1 MKKSYL
7 KMCTHAK
14 SLQLC
19 LILCNPMDYSL
30 PDSSVHGILQARKT
44 THWSGLPCPPPG
56 DLPHPTIKPTSLVS
70 PALQADSLP
79 LSHQG
84 SPTHSSEVTNFFN
97 Y

>member
-30 PDSSVHGILQARKT
+30 PDSSVHGILQARMNT
-44 THWSGLPCPPPG
+44 GEGFHALFTGIFPTQGLNLHLLC
-56 DLPHPTIKPTSLVS
+56 LPEL
-70 PALQADSLP
+70 A
-79 LSHQG
+79 G
-84 SPTHSSEVTNFFN
+84 GFFAMSTMWEAP
-97 Y
+97 YLKE